1 MVVQKFREH
10 GEIVVLGNEVF
21 ATGTHRGEGYTEAD
35 LADMVANFERF
46 SSGDKPLVRVPAV
59 LGHEETQE
67 FLERSDLPAG
77 AWAKRVYVEDGT
89 FKVDWGEMAPAV
101 AKLIK
106 GKAYRT
112 VSAEIYDEPPA
123 GCEGGKGKMLR
134 RVAFLGGDIPQVKT
148 LADIPAPEFR
158 EASERIS
165 RLVLKSVKRSPSRGT
180 FTVFSEVSMNRDQML
195 EALAALGYDVA
206 KISKATSDEA
216 LAEILIMCQAK
227 SGTATPAPE
236 PKPEE
241 KPPEDKPKEMAEPVV
256 STPTPT
262 PPAREP
268 STVTLKYSELQTY
281 VQQAVDKA
289 VKGLGDKVE
298 RIDKFTEERLVA
310 EKKASIKSRL
320 DALVAAGKVLPAE
333 RDAGLDETLLAV
345 DAVKVHK
352 FSEKG
357 KTVERTAL
365 DQQFA
370 TLEARPVLVS
380 FAERMKVGAT
390 GAKATEEEEVAKV
403 TRFSEDAKFSSA
415 LKATG
420 KSPEQYV
427 AAFKEARKKKP
438 SLTAKE
444 YGVPAEY
451 TA

>member
-1 MVVQKFREH
+1 MGVQRFREH

-21 ATGTHRGEGYTEAD
+21 ARGTHRGQDFTDAD

-46 SSGDKPLVRVPAV
+46 SAGEQPLVRVPAV
-59 LGHEETQE
+59 LGHEESQE

-89 FKVDWGEMAPAV
+89 LKVDWGEMAPAV
-101 AKLIK
+101 AKLLK

-158 EASERIS
+158 ETSERVS
-165 RLVLKSVKRSPSRGT
+165 RLVVKSIKRSPGRGT
-180 FTVFSEVSMNRDQML
+180 YTVFSEVVMDRDQML
-195 EALAALGYDVA
+195 EALAALGYDVE
-206 KISKATSDEA
+206 KITNATSDEA

-227 SGTATPAPE
+227 SGAATPPAEPAPE
-236 PKPEE
+236 PTPEPDE
-241 KPPEDKPKEMAEPVV
+241 KLAEPPV
-256 STPTPT
+256 PAPPPA

-281 VQQAVDKA
+281 VQKAVDKA
-289 VKGLGDKVE
+289 VKGLGDKVA
-298 RIDKFTEERLVA
+298 RIDKFTEEKLA
-310 EKKASIKSRL
+310 ADKKASIKSRL

-333 RDAGLDETLLAV
+333 RDAGLDDALLAV
-345 DAVKVHK
+345 DATKVLK

-357 KTVERTAL
+357 KLVERTAL

-390 GAKATEEEEVAKV
+390 GTKATEEEEVAKV

-415 LKATG
+415 LKAAG
-420 KSPEQYV
+420 KTPEAYV

-438 SLTAKE
+438 SLTAKD